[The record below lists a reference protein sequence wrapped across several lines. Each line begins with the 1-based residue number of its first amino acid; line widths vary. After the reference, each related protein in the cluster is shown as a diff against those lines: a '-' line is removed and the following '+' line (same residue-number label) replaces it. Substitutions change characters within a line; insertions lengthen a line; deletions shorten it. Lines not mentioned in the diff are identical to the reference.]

1 MNSSPIFVA
10 FNQLSWIPLE
20 TKVRLLEWK
29 MRGDAVQYVARGCP
43 PLNFDSAKSYKPRDA
58 RESKAELVSKPEDL
72 VPRFFPVPDD
82 GHTIKVVRALL
93 LAQKLT
99 EKYASAAEPPA
110 WLRIKDNDTWLRIHY
125 ALLDSVEGAGQDG
138 RYVRSA
144 GFDEAWVDV
153 PKL

>member
-1 MNSSPIFVA
+1 
-10 FNQLSWIPLE
+10 
-20 TKVRLLEWK
+20 
-29 MRGDAVQYVARGCP
+29 MRVDAVQYVARGCP
-43 PLNFDSAKSYKPRDA
+43 PLNFDDVKSYKPRDV

-72 VPRFFPVPDD
+72 VPRFHPTPDD

-99 EKYASAAEPPA
+99 EKYANAAKPPA
-110 WLRIKDNDTWLRIHY
+110 WIRIADNDTWLRIHY
-125 ALLDSVEGAGQDG
+125 ALLDSVEGTGQEG

-144 GFDEAWVDV
+144 GFEEAWVDV